1 MLTTAK
7 TPRMT
12 RAHYNFIA
20 DTFGPMVSWPSHIHT
35 MADELA
41 KTNPRF
47 NRERFIERA
56 VAAWEKN
63 HEPMEIDDAIP
74 Y

>member
-1 MLTTAK
+1 MLTTSK
-7 TPRMT
+7 PPRMT

-20 DTFGPMVSWPSHIHT
+20 DTIGPMVGWPSHIPAI
-35 MADELA
+35 ADELA
-41 KTNPRF
+41 ATNPRF

-56 VAAWEKN
+56 VKAWEAN
-63 HEPMEIDDAIP
+63 HKPMEIDDVIP